1 MYLGNTFI
9 KVYLLKYILSNS
21 GGIFM
26 EENIVEE
33 MSKKY
38 NKKEVVIETMISQ
51 CIYLG
56 LNKDDSIQ
64 MIEQFYKID

>member
-1 MYLGNTFI
+1 
-9 KVYLLKYILSNS
+9 
-21 GGIFM
+21 M

>member
-1 MYLGNTFI
+1 
-9 KVYLLKYILSNS
+9 
-21 GGIFM
+21 M

-51 CIYLG
+51 CIDLG

-64 MIEQFYKID
+64 MIKQFYKTN